1 MKALLILGIVVLALA
16 LLSLI
21 RIGIKGSY
29 EQTGPPVRLLVGP
42 VGITLFPKPE
52 NKKKKPPK
60 AEKEKP
66 KEQPGEKKLPPL
78 ERLLPL
84 VRELLPVALD
94 AAGQL
99 KRKIRIDTF
108 FLDVTVASA
117 DPAQAAVDYG
127 RLNGAVGMFW
137 PLVEQ
142 NFNVKEW
149 RIRTWVDFQREHTE
163 IALRA
168 AVTMTVGQI
177 VALGVRVAVR
187 ALPILSNYKNG
198 NRSRQETQKEAV

>member
-21 RIGIKGSY
+21 RIGVRASCGQ
-29 EQTGPPVRLLVGP
+29 EGPAVRLLVGP
-42 VGITLFPKPE
+42 VGVALYPRPE
-52 NKKKKPPK
+52 KKKKPPK
-60 AEKEKP
+60 AEREKP
-66 KEQPGEKKLPPL
+66 EAQPGEKKLPPP

-99 KRKIRIDTF
+99 RRKIRIDTF

-117 DPAQAAVDYG
+117 DPARAAVDYG

-163 IALRA
+163 AALQA

-177 VALGVRVAVR
+177 LSLGIRVAVK
-187 ALPILSNYKNG
+187 ALPILFNHKNG
-198 NRSRQETQKEAV
+198 NRSRQQTQKEAV